1 MDYKEKYEMALE
13 GIQEILGSGEDS
25 IKMSRLQLR
34 LQGIFPELKESQN
47 HQDSDHPN
55 GCIVLEDFNGG
66 DGFYKV
72 NLDYLNKKQIE
83 EIEKMVKVWNKE
95 SNSSNENIIKACI
108 GMCLTDA
115 DEQRFKDYNTNLKDC
130 LAWLKKQGE
139 EKPIKFNSSDII
151 DHDLNDYCCKIYDAL
166 HKENGGVLSF
176 ARLQHLAMDIYGWC
190 KEHLQGEQKPADI
203 VEPKFKVGDRVRYKG
218 HMCDGVVTEITDT
231 DYICGNAKLP
241 ISTQDKL
248 ELIEQKSA
256 ELDGEDKTK
265 LMRKCV
271 HKAYQRG
278 YETGSM
284 MTANKIIHEQ
294 EWSEDDNLYYDDICE
309 ILMNLLHSERT
320 NINKAAVQKD
330 LDWLGCIK
338 EKTQRNKEDT
348 TADEIINY
356 FKCQSRDEP
365 SRKDTHNKWISWV
378 KNKK

>member
-1 MDYKEKYEMALE
+1 MALE

-34 LQGIFPELKESQN
+34 LQGIFPELKESEDEKVRKEIIDFLKLPHPQFVGKRDHEKWIAWLEKQGNREIDYSQN

-130 LAWLKKQGE
+130 LDWLKKQGE
-139 EKPIKFNSSDII
+139 KP
-151 DHDLNDYCCKIYDAL
+151 
-166 HKENGGVLSF
+166 
-176 ARLQHLAMDIYGWC
+176 M
-190 KEHLQGEQKPADI
+190 QGKQKPA
-203 VEPKFKVGDRVRYKG
+203 
-218 HMCDGVVTEITDT
+218 
-231 DYICGNAKLP
+231 
-241 ISTQDKL
+241 
-248 ELIEQKSA
+248 ELG
-256 ELDGEDKTK
+256 GEDKTK

-284 MTANKIIHEQ
+284 MTANKMIHEQ
-294 EWSEDDNLYYDDICE
+294 GWSEDDNLYYDDICE

-320 NINKAAVQKD
+320 SINKAAVQKD
-330 LDWLGCIK
+330 LDWLGRIK
-338 EKTQRNKEDT
+338 EKTQRNKEDAT
-348 TADEIINY
+348 GDEIINY

-365 SRKDTHNKWISWV
+365 SRKDTHNKWISWI
-378 KNKK
+378 KDRK

>member
-1 MDYKEKYEMALE
+1 
-13 GIQEILGSGEDS
+13 
-25 IKMSRLQLR
+25 
-34 LQGIFPELKESQN
+34 
-47 HQDSDHPN
+47 
-55 GCIVLEDFNGG
+55 
-66 DGFYKV
+66 
-72 NLDYLNKKQIE
+72 
-83 EIEKMVKVWNKE
+83 MVKVWNKE
-95 SNSSNENIIKACI
+95 SKTSNENIKSCI

-115 DEQRFKDYNTNLKDC
+115 DEQRFKDYNTTLKDC
-130 LAWLKKQGE
+130 LDWLKKQGE

-248 ELIEQKSA
+248 ELIEQKPA
-256 ELDGEDKTK
+256 ELDGEDKSK

-320 NINKAAVQKD
+320 SINKAAVQKD
-330 LDWLGCIK
+330 LDWLGRIK
-338 EKTQRNKEDT
+338 EKTQMNKEDA

-365 SRKDTHNKWISWV
+365 SRRDTHNKWISWV